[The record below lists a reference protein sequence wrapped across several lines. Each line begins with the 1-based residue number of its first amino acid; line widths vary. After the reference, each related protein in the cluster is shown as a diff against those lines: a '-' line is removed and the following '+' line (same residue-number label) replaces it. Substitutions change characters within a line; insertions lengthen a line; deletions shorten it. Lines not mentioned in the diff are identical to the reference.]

1 MSKSSTSFTS
11 SEPSRSP
18 DSVATSDPSD
28 PSGMGGNPGTAGTPG
43 AASSQNS
50 AATAGLPARGALA
63 GVKVL
68 ELGTLIAG
76 PFAARMLGEFGA
88 EVIKIEDPQHG
99 DPLRKWRKLHPD
111 AGGTS
116 LWWAVQARNKKSV
129 TINLKSSEGQ
139 EIVRKL
145 AAQADIVVENFR
157 PGLLE
162 RFGLGYEQLSALNPG
177 LVMVR
182 LSGYGQ
188 TGPYRDRPGFGAI
201 AESMGG
207 LRHITGYPDLPPPR
221 IGISIGDS
229 IAALHGVIGAMMAL
243 HHRNANGG
251 RGQVVDVAL
260 YEAVFN
266 LMESVVPE
274 YSVAGM
280 VRERTGAS
288 LPGIVPSNTYP
299 CADGMIVVGGN
310 SDPIFK
316 RLMHA
321 IGRADL
327 AEDPGLAHNDGRV
340 PRTQE
345 IDDAIGNW
353 TRERPIEE
361 ALDVLQGADVPASR
375 IYTVADMFKDPQFI
389 ARQMIQRH
397 TFPDGTPIDLPNV
410 TPKLSETPG
419 QTQWLGPELGAH
431 TDEVLARLGYDAEQ
445 IEALRENGV
454 I

>member
-1 MSKSSTSFTS
+1 MS
-11 SEPSRSP
+11 
-18 DSVATSDPSD
+18 ATHGP
-28 PSGMGGNPGTAGTPG
+28 
-43 AASSQNS
+43 
-50 AATAGLPARGALA
+50 LA

-76 PFAARMLGEFGA
+76 PFAARLFAEFGA
-88 EVIKIEDPQHG
+88 EVIKIEDPNGG
-99 DPLRKWRKLHPD
+99 DPLRKWRKLYPE

-116 LWWAVQARNKKSV
+116 LWWSVQARNKKSV
-129 TINLKSSEGQ
+129 TINLKSDEGK
-139 EIVRKL
+139 EIVRRL
-145 AAQADIVVENFR
+145 AREADIVVENFR

-162 RFGLGYEQLSALNPG
+162 KLGLGYDVLSAENPG

-207 LRHITGYPDLPPPR
+207 LRHITGYPELPPPR

-229 IAALHGVIGAMMAL
+229 IAALHGVIGALMAL

-251 RGQVVDVAL
+251 AGQVVDVAL

-266 LMESVVPE
+266 MMESVVPE
-274 YSVAGM
+274 YGVYGL

-299 CADGMIVVGGN
+299 CRDGSIVIGGN

-316 RLMHA
+316 RLMKA
-321 IGRADL
+321 IGRDDL
-327 AEDPGLAHNDGRV
+327 AGDPALAHNDGRV

-345 IDDAIGNW
+345 IDAAIGAW
-353 TRERPIEE
+353 LAERTIDD
-361 ALDVLQGADVPASR
+361 ALAVLNAADVPASR
-375 IYTVADMFKDPQFI
+375 IYSVADMFTDPQFV
-389 ARQMIQRH
+389 ARQMIQR
-397 TFPDGTPIDLPNV
+397 FKLAGGAEIPLPNV
-410 TPKLSETPG
+410 TPKLSDTPG
-419 QTQWLGPELGAH
+419 ETRWLGPELGEH
-431 TDEVLARLGYDAEQ
+431 TGEVLAELGYDAQ
-445 IEALRENGV
+445 AIAALRERRA